1 MQCIYSTL
9 YRVSLK
15 KCPLLETFR
24 IFATKRAL
32 KMSKFDKLTEKIV
45 KLRERE
51 GQRVNSGRSLK
62 GHL

>member
-1 MQCIYSTL
+1 MHLL
-9 YRVSLK
+9 YTVQGVSKEMSPL
-15 KCPLLETFR
+15 LLETFR